1 MPVQSGLFGSLQ
13 ATSDLEKVL
22 RLIGNYFLER
32 GVKMVAYHHHP
43 PMGAR
48 DYERPLVVI
57 AFGFP
62 ENWVAEYMERNY
74 ERVDP
79 ITRRAMRHTQP
90 FWWSEIT
97 ALEPGMR
104 PQEKDYLKA
113 MHRAQLGDGLAM
125 PVFGPRGR
133 NGYVGL
139 GFGANARALP
149 SHRVATFQMA
159 AQIAHQRYCEILI
172 DGFEHVRVSPREEE
186 ILSWAARGKSNTVIA
201 DILGVSSNTVD
212 THFRRIF
219 AKLGVNER
227 VTAVLRGLALG
238 LVV

>member
-1 MPVQSGLFGSLQ
+1 MPVASGLFGDLQ
-13 ATSDLEKVL
+13 ATASLDKVL
-22 RLIGNYFLER
+22 RIIGDYFLNR
-32 GVKMVAYHHHP
+32 SIVRVAYHHHP
-43 PMGAR
+43 PFGAR
-48 DYERPLVVI
+48 DYDRPITVE
-57 AFGFP
+57 AYGFP
-62 ENWVAEYMERNY
+62 EGWVEEYIENDY

-90 FWWSEIT
+90 FWWSEIQT
-97 ALEPGMR
+97 LEQHR
-104 PQEKDYLKA
+104 PAEKDYLLA
-113 MHRAQLGDGLAM
+113 MHRAQIGDGLAV

-172 DGFEHVRVSPREEE
+172 DGFEHVRLSPREEE

-212 THFRRIF
+212 THLRRIF

>member
-1 MPVQSGLFGSLQ
+1 MPVASGLFGNLQTTQSLD
-13 ATSDLEKVL
+13 AVL
-22 RLIGNYFLER
+22 RIIGRYFLER
-32 GVKMVAYHHHP
+32 NVVMVTYHHHP
-43 PMGAR
+43 PLGAR
-48 DYERPLVVI
+48 DYERPITVE
-57 AFGFP
+57 AYGFP
-62 ENWVAEYMERNY
+62 ESWVEEYVENDY
-74 ERVDP
+74 ERIDP
-79 ITRRAMRHTQP
+79 ITRRAMSHTQP

-97 ALEPGMR
+97 ALEELR
-104 PQEKDYLKA
+104 PREKEYIKA
-113 MHRAQLGDGLAM
+113 MHKAQLGDGLAI

-133 NGYVGL
+133 NGYAGL

-149 SHRVATFQMA
+149 DHRVATFQMA

-172 DGFEHVRVSPREEE
+172 DGFEHVRLSPREEE